1 MSFKKILVPVDFS
14 EFSDKAAEY
23 ALFLAEKYRAKI
35 TLLHVIIL
43 FQEDFDEEEQLKMYE
58 QTIQKKEKERETQMK
73 SHRKTAKKRGVE
85 VNSVLLRGFST
96 PNSILDYIS
105 DKDFDLVVMGTHGHS
120 GFRKLLLGSV
130 TEKVVQES
138 PIPVLTIHKDYNK
151 IEIKEILV
159 PMDLSE
165 FSSITINQGKTLAQ
179 EFNATLEF
187 LHVVEEEAHP
197 EFYNISFE
205 PILKENPRLADHII
219 ENMIKAAGIPK
230 DKAAYAVK
238 EGKVY
243 KEIKKYA
250 DYNQIDLIVMGSH
263 GRGELE
269 DFLLGSNSER
279 VLRIASC
286 PVLTVRQGS

>member
-23 ALFLAEKYRAKI
+23 ALFLAEKYRADI
-35 TLLHVIIL
+35 TLLHAIVL
-43 FQEDFDEEEQLKMYE
+43 FEEDFDEEEQLKMYE
-58 QTIQKKEKERETQMK
+58 KIIQKKEKEREKQLE
-73 SHRKTAKKRGVE
+73 SHRKTAKDRGIE
-85 VNSVLLRGFST
+85 VNSVLLRGISAAS
-96 PNSILDYIS
+96 SILDYIS
-105 DKDFDLVVMGTHGHS
+105 DKDFDLVIMGTHGHA
-120 GFRKLLLGSV
+120 GFKKLLLGSV
-130 TEKVVQES
+130 TEKVVRES
-138 PIPVLTIHKDYNK
+138 PVPVLTIHKVYNQ

-159 PMDLSE
+159 RVDLSGYSHPTIDWGKALAKE
-165 FSSITINQGKTLAQ
+165 FK
-179 EFNATLEF
+179 ATLEF
-187 LHVVEEEAHP
+187 LHVVEMEAHP

-205 PILKENPRLADHII
+205 PILKENPNLADHIT
-219 ENMIKAAGIPK
+219 ENMIKATGIPK
-230 DKAAYAVK
+230 DKATYAVK

-250 DYNQIDLIVMGSH
+250 DYSQIDLIVMGSH

-279 VLRIASC
+279 VIRIASC

>member
-23 ALFLAEKYRAKI
+23 ALFLAEKYRAHI

-43 FQEDFDEEEQLKMYE
+43 FQEDFDEEEQLKAYE
-58 QTIQKKEKERETQMK
+58 KTIQKKEKEREKQME
-73 SHRKTAKKRGVE
+73 SHSKTAKKRGVE
-85 VNSVLLRGFST
+85 VNSVLLRGFSI

-105 DKDFDLVVMGTHGHS
+105 DKDYDLVVMGTHGHT
-120 GFRKLLLGSV
+120 GFKKLLLGSV
-130 TEKVVQES
+130 TDKVMRES

-159 PMDLSE
+159 PVDLSE
-165 FSSITINQGKTLAQ
+165 YSHITINRGKELAR
-179 EFNATLEF
+179 EFNAKLEF
-187 LHVVEEEAHP
+187 LHVVETEAHP

-205 PILKENPRLADHII
+205 PILKENPKLADHIT
-219 ENMIKAAGIPK
+219 ESMIKATGIPK
-230 DKAAYAVK
+230 DQATYAVK

-250 DYNQIDLIVMGSH
+250 DYSQIDLIIMGTH
-263 GRGELE
+263 GRGDLE
-269 DFLLGSNSER
+269 DFLLGSSSER
-279 VLRIASC
+279 VVRIASC
-286 PVLTVRQGS
+286 PVLTVREKS

>member
-130 TEKVVQES
+130 TEKVVRES

>member
-14 EFSDKAAEY
+14 DFSDKAAEY
-23 ALFLAEKYRAKI
+23 ALFLAEKYRAHI
-35 TLLHVIIL
+35 TLLHVIVL

-58 QTIQKKEKERETQMK
+58 KIIQSKEKEREKKLETHK
-73 SHRKTAKKRGVE
+73 KTAKNRGVE
-85 VNSVLLRGFST
+85 INSVLLRSFSIS
-96 PNSILDYIS
+96 NSILDYIV
-105 DKDFDLVVMGTHGHS
+105 DKDFDLVIMGTHGHA
-120 GFRKLLLGSV
+120 GFKKLLLGSV
-130 TEKVVQES
+130 TEKVVRES

-159 PMDLSE
+159 PVDLSGYSHTTIDWGKALAKE
-165 FSSITINQGKTLAQ
+165 FKA
-179 EFNATLEF
+179 ALEF
-187 LHVVEEEAHP
+187 LHVVEMEAHP

-205 PILKENPRLADHII
+205 PILKENPNLADHITK
-219 ENMIKAAGIPK
+219 NMIKATGIPK
-230 DKAAYAVK
+230 DKATYAVK

-250 DYNQIDLIVMGSH
+250 DYSQIDLIVMGSH

-279 VLRIASC
+279 LVRIASC

>member
-23 ALFLAEKYRAKI
+23 AMFLAEKYCADI
-35 TLLHVIIL
+35 TLLHAIVL
-43 FQEDFDEEEQLKMYE
+43 FEADVDEEEQLKMYE
-58 QTIQKKEKERETQMK
+58 KIIQKKEKEREKQLA
-73 SHRKTAKKRGVE
+73 SHRKTAKDRGIE
-85 VNSVLLRGFST
+85 VNSVLLRGISAAS
-96 PNSILDYIS
+96 SILDYIS
-105 DKDFDLVVMGTHGHS
+105 DKDFDLVIMGTHGHT
-120 GFRKLLLGSV
+120 GFKSLLLGSV
-130 TEKVVQES
+130 TEKVVRES
-138 PIPVLTIHKDYNK
+138 PVPVLTIHKDYNK

-159 PMDLSE
+159 PVDLSGYSHPTIDWGKALAKE
-165 FSSITINQGKTLAQ
+165 FKAK
-179 EFNATLEF
+179 LEF
-187 LHVVEEEAHP
+187 LHVVEMEAHP

-205 PILKENPRLADHII
+205 PILKENPNLADHIT
-219 ENMIKAAGIPK
+219 ENMIKATGIPK
-230 DKAAYAVK
+230 DKATYAVK

-250 DYNQIDLIVMGSH
+250 DNSQIDLIVMGSH

-279 VLRIASC
+279 VVRIATC

>member
-23 ALFLAEKYRAKI
+23 ALFIAEKYRAHI
-35 TLLHVIIL
+35 TLLHVIAL

-58 QTIQKKEKERETQMK
+58 KIIETKEKEREK
-73 SHRKTAKKRGVE
+73 KLASHKKTAKNRGIE
-85 VNSVLLRGFST
+85 VNSVLLRGISVAS
-96 PNSILDYIS
+96 SILDYIS
-105 DKDFDLVVMGTHGHS
+105 DKDFDLVIMGTHGHT
-120 GFRKLLLGSV
+120 GFKSLLLGSV
-130 TEKVVQES
+130 TEKVVRES

-159 PMDLSE
+159 PVDLSE
-165 FSSITINQGKTLAQ
+165 SSHITINRGKALAR

-187 LHVVEEEAHP
+187 LHVVEMEAHP

-205 PILKENPRLADHII
+205 PILKENPTLADHITK
-219 ENMIKAAGIPK
+219 NMIKATGIPK
-230 DKAAYAVK
+230 DKATYSVK

-250 DYNQIDLIVMGSH
+250 DNSQIDLIVMGSH

-279 VLRIASC
+279 VLRIATC

>member
-23 ALFLAEKYRAKI
+23 ALFLAEKYRADI
-35 TLLHVIIL
+35 TLLHAIAL
-43 FQEDFDEEEQLKMYE
+43 FQGDFDDEEQLKMYE
-58 QTIQKKEKERETQMK
+58 KIIEKKEEEREK
-73 SHRKTAKKRGVE
+73 KLASHKKTAKGRGIE
-85 VNSVLLRGFST
+85 VNSVLLRGISVAS
-96 PNSILDYIS
+96 SILDYIS
-105 DKDFDLVVMGTHGHS
+105 DKDFDLVIMGTHGHT
-120 GFRKLLLGSV
+120 GFKSLLLGSV
-130 TEKVVQES
+130 TEKVVRES

-159 PMDLSE
+159 PVDLSE
-165 FSSITINQGKTLAQ
+165 SSHNTIKHGKALAR

-187 LHVVEEEAHP
+187 LHVVEIEAHP
-197 EFYNISFE
+197 EFYNLSFE
-205 PILKENPRLADHII
+205 PILKENPNLADHITK
-219 ENMIKAAGIPK
+219 NMIKATGIPK
-230 DKAAYAVK
+230 DKATYAVK

-250 DYNQIDLIVMGSH
+250 DNSQIDLIVMGSH

-279 VLRIASC
+279 VVRIATC